1 MNENRTTLRRN
12 ALSEP
17 LSLRSGITLPN
28 RVAKAAT
35 SEHLA
40 DRRGAPTNQLITAY
54 RTLALSGAGLLIS
67 GNVMVDGAGEAGDD
81 RFDLRVGQGARR
93 LEEPVATDGEGHLGR
108 AVDVVTTPG

>member
-17 LSLRSGITLPN
+17 LALRSGVILPN
-28 RVAKAAT
+28 RLAKAAT

-54 RTLALSGAGLLIS
+54 RTRALSGAVLLIS
-67 GNVMVDGAGEAGDD
+67 GNVLVEGGA
-81 RFDLRVGQGARR
+81 L
-93 LEEPVATDGEGHLGR
+93 
-108 AVDVVTTPG
+108 